1 MHSKTGERT
10 SDVCCGIAALR
21 GIGYTE
27 EPESPG
33 NAREW
38 TLHHPSSGSSV
49 AAPWRFPSSPTY
61 LQKLHRVS
69 TSLFLQ
75 LQYARWSQDCAEGT
89 NLKHFKSVAHIYNLA
104 VKMWVQLAHAWAV
117 VWVAL
122 LTCDICKQGKY
133 SEQGGSWF
141 CCHSKYFTTTKN
153 PPKWQIISVMNKYC
167 RLGFAYSW
175 KDSLRRWPVSWTEI
189 LCLFLQFQNQTLV
202 CLSCVKFLLIWR
214 HHLANSVILFLPW
227 S

>member
-1 MHSKTGERT
+1 MRSPNKCLYILQTERYFPQNLGGSSSICFSALWPPQVHLMYSKTGERT

-38 TLHHPSSGSSV
+38 TLHHPFSGSSV
-49 AAPWRFPSSPTY
+49 ATPWRFPSSPTY

-75 LQYARWSQDCAEGT
+75 LQHARWSQDCAEGT

-104 VKMWVQLAHAWAV
+104 AKVWVQLAHTWAV
-117 VWVAL
+117 A
-122 LTCDICKQGKY
+122 
-133 SEQGGSWF
+133 
-141 CCHSKYFTTTKN
+141 
-153 PPKWQIISVMNKYC
+153 
-167 RLGFAYSW
+167 
-175 KDSLRRWPVSWTEI
+175 
-189 LCLFLQFQNQTLV
+189 
-202 CLSCVKFLLIWR
+202 
-214 HHLANSVILFLPW
+214 
-227 S
+227 